1 MKPMI
6 HLKTR
11 NKSPSCRSRTKIDR
25 TPPRPKN
32 PWPSSSPNSP
42 ALSKP
47 PSSIPRPEKKPACGG
62 RPRIASLEVTG
73 LSKGAAPRG
82 AVGVEL
88 GMTNVRA
95 PRLPKEKPPTA
106 RAKASP
112 TEPSASAAARI
123 KIKNLWRNAM
133 ASIHKSCGRRI
144 LRAIDGY
151 EFYKRKGRGGGALV
165 APGPPVTL
173 ASGARKIEGIDKISS
188 NRRGQ

>member
-11 NKSPSCRSRTKIDR
+11 NKSPSCRSRTNIDD

-47 PSSIPRPEKKPACGG
+47 PSSMPRPEKKPVCRG
-62 RPRIASLEVTG
+62 RPKVASLEAAG

-88 GMTNVRA
+88 GMRKVRA
-95 PRLPKEKPPTA
+95 PRLPKEKPPPA

-112 TEPSASAAARI
+112 TEPSASTAARI
-123 KIKNLWRNAM
+123 KIKNLWRNAI
-133 ASIHKSCGRRI
+133 ASIRKPCGRDI
-144 LRAIDGY
+144 PRAIHGY
-151 EFYKRKGRGGGALV
+151 SPRERKGRPRVVAVHPPDVGGR
-165 APGPPVTL
+165 
-173 ASGARKIEGIDKISS
+173 RKE
-188 NRRGQ
+188 NRRDR

>member
-11 NKSPSCRSRTKIDR
+11 NKSPSCRSRTNIDD

-47 PSSIPRPEKKPACGG
+47 PSSAPRPEKKPVCGG
-62 RPRIASLEVTG
+62 RPKIALLEAAD

-88 GMTNVRA
+88 GMVKECA
-95 PRLPKEKPPTA
+95 PRLPNEKPPPA

-112 TEPSASAAARI
+112 TEPSASTAARI

-133 ASIHKSCGRRI
+133 ASIHKSCGRDI
-144 LRAIDGY
+144 PRAIHGY
-151 EFYKRKGRGGGALV
+151 SLRKRKGRRGV
-165 APGPPVTL
+165 APVHPVRR
-173 ASGARKIEGIDKISS
+173 AGDAKKIEGIDK
-188 NRRGQ
+188 